1 MSVSSPLP
9 LSLVTA
15 PSTATRSTP
24 RTPRP
29 LPEFGGPV
37 RAAAERGLAE
47 RGLVQNALGPD
58 ERLLAMLQGHDAR
71 GPVTW
76 LVTNCRLVM
85 LSSARPDDAIAT
97 VANSAITCVEVR
109 TDPAG
114 SWVRVRATGR
124 QHTLTVA
131 DAAHATTFCHVLRER
146 AGIGSGAVPA
156 RRCAGPR
163 ESMRAGFNGLTP
175 QSPR

>member
-1 MSVSSPLP
+1 MSVSSTLP

-15 PSTATRSTP
+15 PSAATRSTS
-24 RTPRP
+24 RSPRP
-29 LPEFGGPV
+29 LPEFGGHV

-58 ERLLAMLQGHDAR
+58 ERLLAMLQGHDPR

-97 VANSAITCVEVR
+97 ITNAAITCVELR

-114 SWVRVRATGR
+114 SWLRVRATGR
-124 QHTLTVA
+124 QHTLSVA
-131 DAAHATTFCHVLRER
+131 DAAQGAAFCQVLRER
-146 AGIGSGAVPA
+146 AGIGGGPTPA

-163 ESMRAGFNGLTP
+163 DSMRAGFNGLTP